1 MSSPPAER
9 LRIVVEPA
17 SDHVR
22 LRASGELDVE
32 TGRGLE
38 ETLTA
43 QRRDRDVLLDL
54 RDVGFVDSAGLRVLL
69 ELRQHAARDGWWM
82 TVVPSESLRRLL
94 AMTGTAAQFDLT
106 DTPF

>member
-1 MSSPPAER
+1 MPSTPAER
-9 LRIVVEPA
+9 LRIVVELA

-22 LRASGELDVE
+22 VRASGELDLE

-38 ETLTA
+38 ETLSE

-54 RDVGFVDSAGLRVLL
+54 REVGFVDSAGLRALL
-69 ELRQHAARDGWWM
+69 GLRQHAARDGWWM
-82 TVVPSESLRRLL
+82 TVVPSEPLRRLL
-94 AMTGTAAQFDLT
+94 TMTGTAGQFDLT

>member
-1 MSSPPAER
+1 MSSTPVER

-22 LRASGELDVE
+22 VRASGELDVE

-38 ETLTA
+38 DTLSE
-43 QRRDRDVLLDL
+43 QRRDSDVLLDL
-54 RDVGFVDSAGLRVLL
+54 REVGFVDSAGLRVLL
-69 ELRQHAARDGWWM
+69 GLRQHAARDGWWM
-82 TVVPSESLRRLL
+82 TVVPSEALRRLL
-94 AMTGTAAQFDLT
+94 AMTGTATQFDLT